1 MDPTEY
7 FSLLNLCRDT
17 DEENQLIELWLKE
30 GLIPALNHLV
40 RIRQRKRRQSLRLRG
55 RRRLPRCEPIEPI
68 RLDELKLTAFEYRVL
83 TMFLEGYTQQEI
95 ADQYGYCQQT
105 ISRKLKDCM
114 SKMTEI

>member
-1 MDPTEY
+1 
-7 FSLLNLCRDT
+7 
-17 DEENQLIELWLKE
+17 
-30 GLIPALNHLV
+30 
-40 RIRQRKRRQSLRLRG
+40 
-55 RRRLPRCEPIEPI
+55 
-68 RLDELKLTAFEYRVL
+68 LDELKLTAFEYRVL